1 MDNKGQL
8 SEALANKLKEAKSL
22 EELKEIAAQ
31 EGCELSDEQ
40 LEGIAGGKVRCPR
53 DYSCITLTIEP
64 GSPLL

>member
-31 EGCELSDEQ
+31 EGYELSVIDRNE
-40 LEGIAGGKVRCPR
+40 
-53 DYSCITLTIEP
+53 
-64 GSPLL
+64 

>member
-1 MDNKGQL
+1 MEQKKQID
-8 SEALANKLKEAKSL
+8 EALAKKLKEAKSL

-40 LEGIAGGKVRCPR
+40 LEGIAGGKVRRPR
-53 DYSCITLTIEP
+53 DYSCITLTIGP